1 MGKPKV
7 YYLLGLAGVENHENQ
22 RAQSVAKL
30 FEIPMIL
37 LAFWMLF
44 LWYMDTKNLIDRTLL
59 MHTDFLIWGFFI
71 FELITMTLLVKRKL
85 RYLSTNWMNLLIVIL
100 GTSIIWGE
108 MHYIAAL
115 RTGRLLLILI
125 LYLSVF
131 DSVLEVL
138 AKKRLSLTI
147 TICFV
152 FIFVAG
158 IIISVFDPA
167 IHDPWE
173 GLWWAWVT
181 VTTVGYGD
189 VVPSSV
195 LGKVLAGFLILM
207 GVGLFSML
215 TAAFSA
221 FLVSKNATEM
231 EGKEDDALQLLKKID
246 RNMTLIQQRLSAL
259 EEQNTQKSHLSASD
273 KQLPHQNQERG

>member
-1 MGKPKV
+1 M
-7 YYLLGLAGVENHENQ
+7 
-22 RAQSVAKL
+22 
-30 FEIPMIL
+30 
-37 LAFWMLF
+37 
-44 LWYMDTKNLIDRTLL
+44 
-59 MHTDFLIWGFFI
+59 
-71 FELITMTLLVKRKL
+71 
-85 RYLSTNWMNLLIVIL
+85 
-100 GTSIIWGE
+100 
-108 MHYIAAL
+108 
-115 RTGRLLLILI
+115 
-125 LYLSVF
+125 
-131 DSVLEVL
+131 
-138 AKKRLSLTI
+138 
-147 TICFV
+147 
-152 FIFVAG
+152 
-158 IIISVFDPA
+158 FDPA

-221 FLVSKNATEM
+221 FLVSKNTTEM